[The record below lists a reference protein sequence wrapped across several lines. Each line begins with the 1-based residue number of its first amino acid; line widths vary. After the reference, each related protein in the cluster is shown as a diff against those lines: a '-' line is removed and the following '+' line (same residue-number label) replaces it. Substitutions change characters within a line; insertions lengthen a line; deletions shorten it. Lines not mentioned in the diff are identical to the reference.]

1 MSKSKRE
8 KKGGWGGRREG
19 SGRKPGQTLENPRNK
34 NLTFR
39 VSAKTLG
46 QVRQLRELTRDDEMD
61 FNRMFIAWVDE
72 MAENYGL

>member
-1 MSKSKRE
+1 MGKRE

-19 SGRKPGQTLENPRNK
+19 SGRKAKENPRNK

-61 FNRMFIAWVDE
+61 FNRMFISWVEE

>member
-1 MSKSKRE
+1 MDKRE

-19 SGRKPGQTLENPRNK
+19 SGRKSKEDPRNK

-46 QVRQLRELTRDDEMD
+46 QVRQLRELTRHDEMD
-61 FNRMFIAWVDE
+61 FNRMFISWVEE
-72 MAENYGL
+72 MAEN

>member
-1 MSKSKRE
+1 MGKRE
-8 KKGGWGGRREG
+8 KKKGGWGGRREG
-19 SGRKPGQTLENPRNK
+19 SGRKPKEDPRNQ

-61 FNRMFIAWVDE
+61 FNRMFISWVEE